1 MRCVWNVYIQ
11 IGDEFTLKCTCIQGT
26 LKCTCTCATHMYILM
41 MSMYMYMYYTHV
53 HIDDEYVHV
62 CIPLLDIG
70 DNILEMPELGLSTDL
85 GWCWTQPGNLCKE

>member
-1 MRCVWNVYIQ
+1 
-11 IGDEFTLKCTCIQGT
+11 
-26 LKCTCTCATHMYILM
+26 MYILM

-85 GWCWTQPGNLCKE
+85 G